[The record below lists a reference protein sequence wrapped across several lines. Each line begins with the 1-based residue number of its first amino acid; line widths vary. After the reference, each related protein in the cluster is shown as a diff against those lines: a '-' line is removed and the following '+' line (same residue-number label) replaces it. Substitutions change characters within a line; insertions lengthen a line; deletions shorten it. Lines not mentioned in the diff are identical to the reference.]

1 MLMKNLIKKLFHISI
16 DRIPLWFGVFSTLL
30 FVFFIVKILPEQ
42 SNLSQVYGLK
52 ESIDTSW
59 FYNGSELYR
68 TVESYGSVGRTFYIQ
83 QRWTFD
89 LIWPIVYF
97 SFLFSLSALLYQ
109 SIGLSYHNRWI
120 LSFSYFA
127 ILFDY
132 LENIMVTIVMARFPS
147 TTFLIADFA
156 GTMTS
161 LKWIFLGLSFF
172 VLAFLTIIKLIQIGL
187 RYIRK

>member
-1 MLMKNLIKKLFHISI
+1 MVKEIRLRKIPDELFIQLEMMSEK
-16 DRIPLWFGVFSTLL
+16 F
-30 FVFFIVKILPEQ
+30 Q
-42 SNLSQVYGLK
+42 YSNLSDFLMSQ
-52 ESIDTSW
+52 
-59 FYNGSELYR
+59 LYR
-68 TVESYGSVGRTFYIQ
+68 IVESYGSEGRAFYIQ

-97 SFLFSLSALLYQ
+97 SFIFSVSALLYQ

-147 TTFLIADFA
+147 PTFLIVDFA

-161 LKWIFLGLSFF
+161 LKWIFLVISFF

>member
-1 MLMKNLIKKLFHISI
+1 MKNLTKKLFHISI
-16 DRIPLWFGVFSTLL
+16 DRIPLWFGVISTII
-30 FVFFIVKILPEQ
+30 FAFFIVRILPEQ

-52 ESIDTSW
+52 ESIDTSL

-68 TVESYGSVGRTFYIQ
+68 TVESYGSEGRAFYIQ

-97 SFLFSLSALLYQ
+97 SFIFSVSALLYQ

-147 TTFLIADFA
+147 PTFLIVDFA

-161 LKWIFLGLSFF
+161 LKWIFLVISFF
-172 VLAFLTIIKLIQIGL
+172 VLACLTIIKLIQIGL
-187 RYIRK
+187 RYTRK